1 MVLCHASMIQFN
13 KVGGEKK
20 KKKSKSKQQRLQGL
34 YSDAEG
40 PFGHNFWNSLF
51 VVATLF
57 NPDVLQLC
65 ILGCGG
71 IKLNRINGLT
81 WTSITPSFE
90 PSVFIIST
98 IDTSN

>member
-13 KVGGEKK
+13 KVGGGKK

-40 PFGHNFWNSLF
+40 PSGHNFWNSSF

-57 NPDVLQLC
+57 NPDV
-65 ILGCGG
+65 
-71 IKLNRINGLT
+71 N
-81 WTSITPSFE
+81 FA
-90 PSVFIIST
+90 F
-98 IDTSN
+98 